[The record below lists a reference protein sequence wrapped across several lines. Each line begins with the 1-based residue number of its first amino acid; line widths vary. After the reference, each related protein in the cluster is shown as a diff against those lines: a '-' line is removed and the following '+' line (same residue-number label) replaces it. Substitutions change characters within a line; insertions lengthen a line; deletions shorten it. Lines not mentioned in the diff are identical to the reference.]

1 MVEYSA
7 VMMVELMVVPLV
19 VKTLETKVVWTV
31 WKMVERMVES

>member
-19 VKTLETKVVWTV
+19 VKTVETKVVWTV

>member
-19 VKTLETKVVWTV
+19 VKTVETKVVWTV
-31 WKMVERMVES
+31 WKMVGRMVES